1 MNGKQRTVN
10 AEQLRIAALIL
21 AAGSGGRVGM
31 PKWQLELEG
40 KTFLDIIC
48 DKLAS
53 VQLKD
58 VICVKREQFE
68 IKNPSLKYVINPNP
82 KQGMISSVYYGLK
95 TYPDYE
101 AYLIWPVDHP
111 FVEVS
116 TIAGLK
122 NMCES
127 NKKKVIRPISNGIT
141 GHPIVMPNSL
151 INYLQS
157 PGYPGGLRQLIK
169 DSKVEIFDL
178 PVNDLGILK
187 NVNVITDL
195 ESCQEMRLT

>member
-68 IKNPSLKYVINPNP
+68 IKNPSLKYVINPKP
-82 KQGMISSVYYGLK
+82 KQGMISSVYYGVK
-95 TYPDYE
+95 THPDYE

-116 TIAGLK
+116 TIVELK
-122 NMCES
+122 NMCEL
-127 NKKKVIRPISNGIT
+127 NKKKVIRPIFNGIT
-141 GHPIVMPNSL
+141 GHPIFIPNSL
-151 INYLQS
+151 ISYLQS
-157 PGYPGGLRQLIK
+157 PGYSGGLRQLIK
-169 DSKVEIFDL
+169 DSKIETFDFS
-178 PVNDLGILK
+178 VNDHNILR
-187 NVNVITDL
+187 NVNFMTDL
-195 ESCQEMRLT
+195 N

>member
-31 PKWQLELEG
+31 PKWQLEFDG

-68 IKNPSLKYVINPNP
+68 IKNPSLKYVINPKP
-82 KQGMISSVYYGLK
+82 KQGMISSVYYGVK
-95 TYPDYE
+95 THPDYE

-116 TIAGLK
+116 TIVELK
-122 NMCES
+122 NMCEL
-127 NKKKVIRPISNGIT
+127 NKKKVIRPIFNGIT
-141 GHPIVMPNSL
+141 GHPIFIPNSL
-151 INYLQS
+151 ISYLQS
-157 PGYPGGLRQLIK
+157 PGYSGGLRQLIK
-169 DSKVEIFDL
+169 DSKIETFDFS
-178 PVNDLGILK
+178 VNDHNILR
-187 NVNVITDL
+187 NVNFMTDL
-195 ESCQEMRLT
+195 N